1 MIDFLTNE
9 ASRLFELYRNHEYAP
24 IVVSILLVIVV
35 RLVARRC
42 LSRWTGADG
51 GGALSDAR
59 GRVRIVTMAIYPVK
73 SCAGVAVQRW
83 KLGKRGLI
91 DDRHWMVVDSAG
103 RFVSQREQPR
113 LALVQPAYSDDF
125 QTLTLSAPSC
135 ATPLRIDRK
144 ARPSGAKVTVTLWD
158 DELAAIEE
166 SAACHAWFA
175 AAIGVPGVRLVRI
188 APDHRRT
195 LDARHAAAPTADGA
209 IAFPDS
215 APFLVVSRQSLA
227 ELERQLPANRKRCAD
242 LRRFRPNIVVD
253 GAHAPHEEDAWS
265 KIAIG
270 AGAAAAPVVLHAAK
284 QCTRCRLT
292 TCDPDAGTMG
302 GDGEEPLATLRRYR
316 APVTEDGAR
325 SLVPV
330 FGLHFLHDW
339 QKETGKTIG
348 VGDVV
353 VPLATRTPDVLAPPK
368 APRSP

>member
-1 MIDFLTNE
+1 MIDFLTTE
-9 ASRLFELYRNHEYAP
+9 ANRLFELYRSHDYAP
-24 IVVSILLVIVV
+24 IVLSIVLVIVV
-35 RLVARRC
+35 RLLARRF
-42 LSRWTGADG
+42 LGQWGAPELAG
-51 GGALSDAR
+51 R

-125 QTLTLSAPSC
+125 QTLILSSPAC

-144 ARPSGAKVTVTLWD
+144 APASGAKVTVTLWD
-158 DELAAIEE
+158 DELSVREE

-175 AAIGVPGVRLVRI
+175 EAIGVPGVRLVRI
-188 APDHRRT
+188 APEHRRT
-195 LDARHAAAPTADGA
+195 LDARHAVAPTADGA

-215 APFLVVSRQSLA
+215 APFLVISRQSLA
-227 ELERQLPANRKRCAD
+227 ELERQLPENRKRCAD

-253 GAHAPHEEDAWS
+253 GAHGPHEEDNWS

-270 AGAAAAPVVLHAAK
+270 ANADAPVVLHAAK

-302 GDGEEPLATLRRYR
+302 GDGEEPLSTLRRYR

-339 QKETGKTIG
+339 QKDVGKTIG
-348 VGDVV
+348 IGDVV
-353 VPLATRTPDVLAPPK
+353 VPLATRTPETLAPPK
-368 APRSP
+368 PVRDK